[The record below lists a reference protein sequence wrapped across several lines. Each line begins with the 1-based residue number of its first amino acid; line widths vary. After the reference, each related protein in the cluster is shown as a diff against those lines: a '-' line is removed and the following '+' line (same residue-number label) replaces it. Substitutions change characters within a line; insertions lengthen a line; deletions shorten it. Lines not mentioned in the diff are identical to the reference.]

1 MSREITLEPTVMIE
15 ELMFYIHQNEMGGDF
30 IDPDNRFFPLYLELQ
45 KLLDKVNNDRHDL
58 YVSVK
63 NDESN
68 WENYDVLCCVV

>member
-1 MSREITLEPTVMIE
+1 MKEITLEPTIMIE
-15 ELMFYIHQNEMGGDF
+15 ELMYYIHQNEMGGDF

-63 NDESN
+63 NDETK
-68 WENYDVLCCVV
+68 